1 MPARDG
7 STDRDAPE
15 AGGKLAELAG
25 LGRGGDHRADPAA
38 GDAIGQIRRTQ
49 QGRGGDH
56 DRAQLHR
63 RQHGLPKG
71 YDIAQ
76 HQQDALAAPD
86 AEAPQ
91 VIGDLVRAPAEIGE
105 GEPALGPG
113 VIDDPKRGSVL
124 AILDPIEIV
133 ERPVEP
139 RQARPAEGLIGG
151 RIVVAM
157 AHQEIARRQEFVD
170 IGHGSSPGGRS
181 SSCGDA
187 ALEGLNHPACP
198 AVEAAGR
205 ALVRRG
211 AGG

>member
-1 MPARDG
+1 MGSLAAVGPSGVKLVGLAIGRLIAMPARNR

-38 GDAIGQIRRTQ
+38 GDAVGQIRRTQ

-113 VIDDPKRGSVL
+113 FIDDPERGSVL
-124 AILDPIEIV
+124 AVLDPIEIV

-139 RQARPAEGLIGG
+139 R
-151 RIVVAM
+151 
-157 AHQEIARRQEFVD
+157 
-170 IGHGSSPGGRS
+170 
-181 SSCGDA
+181 
-187 ALEGLNHPACP
+187 
-198 AVEAAGR
+198 
-205 ALVRRG
+205 RRG
-211 AGG
+211 QRKDS